1 MGCPIALD
9 TSQWRYH
16 DPLPLSL
23 SSVSI
28 SGGGLLDSLDSPVRL
43 FRFFYGRPRHGM
55 YGGKDGATPVS
66 YRRNWLG
73 GWPWRTR
80 KLDRTRNWEEREGGR
95 ERVCVWRS
103 RVHWPKIILA
113 CRAVVPRRPPSI
125 PVTSHRFHASS
136 SSLFPSFLLVEISW

>member
-23 SSVSI
+23 SRLDFWRWVTRFPGFARSTFSF
-28 SGGGLLDSLDSPVRL
+28 LLRPAETRDVWRE
-43 FRFFYGRPRHGM
+43 GRRDTGVVPAKLAG
-55 YGGKDGATPVS
+55 
-66 YRRNWLG
+66 WLAMEDEK
-73 GWPWRTR
+73 TR
-80 KLDRTRNWEEREGGR
+80 SNQELGREGGR